1 MEEIYP
7 SFAIRSNMLDHK
19 VMNTYVCN
27 VLLLIG
33 LLTLLQFMCIKE
45 PRRIIRRV
53 PSSPILKV

>member
-7 SFAIRSNMLDHK
+7 SLTMRNKMIDHK
-19 VMNTYVCN
+19 DMNTHLCN
-27 VLLLIG
+27 ALLLFG